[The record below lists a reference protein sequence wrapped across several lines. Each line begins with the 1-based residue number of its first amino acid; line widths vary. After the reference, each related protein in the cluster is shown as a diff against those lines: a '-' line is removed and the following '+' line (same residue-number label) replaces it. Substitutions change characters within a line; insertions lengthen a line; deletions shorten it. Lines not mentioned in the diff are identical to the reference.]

1 MFLSSIHSL
10 RSYSFNFYAKWILG
24 HLTNPLRCFLS
35 VKIWQT
41 INDSNTQQA
50 PPELRKHFK
59 NVNCKLWYSKTRKWK
74 LIRHMAGGDLFFLKP
89 FSFFFM
95 ELDAAFL
102 PPSSSLSA
110 VRSIDL
116 IYDVSSQVVIL
127 AVVGGLIQI
136 VSSSFNM
143 PKCNYLTSAIVFFVI
158 ISLSRFFVIIIWLFF
173 FNLI

>member
-89 FSFFFM
+89 FSFFFYGTRCCFF
-95 ELDAAFL
+95 ASFL
-102 PPSSSLSA
+102 LTFCSE
-110 VRSIDL
+110 VNRSDL
-116 IYDVSSQVVIL
+116 W
-127 AVVGGLIQI
+127 
-136 VSSSFNM
+136 
-143 PKCNYLTSAIVFFVI
+143 CVFTGSDTGCGRWSDPDRKFQ
-158 ISLSRFFVIIIWLFF
+158 F
-173 FNLI
+173 